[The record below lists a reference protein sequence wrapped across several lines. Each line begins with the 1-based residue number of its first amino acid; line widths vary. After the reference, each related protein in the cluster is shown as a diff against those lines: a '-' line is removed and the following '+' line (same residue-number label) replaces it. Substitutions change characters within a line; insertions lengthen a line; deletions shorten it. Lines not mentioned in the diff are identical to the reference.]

1 MNYVPQSYLSP
12 RSEGQDAEGPG
23 VEIRLAG
30 VDLNLLIALEALLL
44 HQNVTLAARK
54 IGQTQPAMSRALA
67 RLRDLLD
74 DDLLVRGSAGLQ
86 LTTRGAFLA
95 RRLPAAMAQVREACH
110 LRQAESRVALSISE
124 CFSPL
129 LMSGLMHE
137 RPQGNTPLRVGTH
150 GLPQDALDQL
160 EARAAEF
167 ILGPALPDR
176 DGVASRLVFR
186 EAFVTLV
193 APGTDPAALPPHALI
208 EGGPF
213 PQVSAALQDTAAP
226 VVDVPDMMAASLLA
240 AQGRVALTVPHSI
253 GTWLRRTVDLRA
265 LPPPVALPDHEVR
278 ITWIERDLPLSH
290 LSLLDRL
297 GAFAH
302 GTLTA
307 AGRDAAPHG

>member
-86 LTTRGAFLA
+86 LTTRGAHLA

-110 LRQAESRVALSISE
+110 LRQAESRVALSVSE
-124 CFSPL
+124 YFSPL
-129 LMSGLMHE
+129 LMPGLMHQ
-137 RPQGNTPLRVGTH
+137 RPQGNTPLRIGTH
-150 GLPQDALDQL
+150 ALPQDALDQL
-160 EARAAEF
+160 ETRAAEF
-167 ILGPALPDR
+167 ILGPALAER
-176 DGVASRLVFR
+176 EGMASRLVHS

-193 APGTDPAALPPHALI
+193 APAEEMDADMAHARI
-208 EGGPF
+208 DGDPF
-213 PQVSAALQDTAAP
+213 PQVTEALQRAP
-226 VVDVPDMMAASLLA
+226 ARLVDVPDVMAASLLA
-240 AQGRVALTVPHSI
+240 AQGRVALTVPRSLGI
-253 GTWLRRTVDLRA
+253 WLRRTVDLQA
-265 LPPPVALPDHEVR
+265 LPPPVDLPPHGFR
-278 ITWIERDLPLSH
+278 ITWMERDLPLSH

-297 GAFAH
+297 GAFASDTLSAASESAPSH
-302 GTLTA
+302 G
-307 AGRDAAPHG
+307 